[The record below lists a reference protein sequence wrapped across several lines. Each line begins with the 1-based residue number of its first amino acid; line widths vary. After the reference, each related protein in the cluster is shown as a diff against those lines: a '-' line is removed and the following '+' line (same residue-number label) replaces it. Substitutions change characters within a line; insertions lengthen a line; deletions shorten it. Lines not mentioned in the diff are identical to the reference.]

1 MATPQAGTA
10 RGMSRGISRDLGL
23 QQGPQQGI
31 SDLPPDFNYS
41 QIESMV
47 RELRTAAA
55 LEVTCKLT
63 LIASNVIISTCIIIV
78 IMGDDNNNN
87 SSHSRNHG

>member
-1 MATPQAGTA
+1 MATPQAGMA
-10 RGMSRGISRDLGL
+10 RGMSGRMSRDLGT
-23 QQGPQQGI
+23 QQPGAQQGI

-55 LEVTCKLT
+55 LEVLFP
-63 LIASNVIISTCIIIV
+63 LI
-78 IMGDDNNNN
+78 
-87 SSHSRNHG
+87 